1 MKPSQNLPM
10 MENSRL
16 NLLAMN
22 AQEIEALV
30 GKFGWPFFKTKQ
42 ILQWVYQHRTRAIE
56 SMSNLSKKDRHQ
68 LQAVADIGRAPIPTV
83 TESWDG
89 TRKLL
94 FSLENGLMIE
104 SVLIPESTRLTLCI
118 STQVGCTVDCGFCLT
133 GQMGLKRNL
142 KAHEIVDQVM
152 TAQDLLHDGQRIT
165 SLVFMGMGEPLANI
179 EAVTEA
185 VSRITNTQ
193 WGLGIPPRRITISTA
208 GLAPRLQSMAGLGVN
223 LAISLNATTNKQRD
237 YLMPMVNKLHPLP
250 ELLQACRN
258 YPLDPG
264 RRLTFE
270 YVLLRGENDSPED
283 ANRLIQLLRG
293 IRCKINLI
301 PFNEFPGSAFR
312 RPSDAAIQEF
322 QNILRHA
329 HYDVFLR
336 KSRGRDILGA
346 CGQLGNLLHEV
357 ASPIIRQGVI

>member
-1 MKPSQNLPM
+1 MNTPQVLPM
-10 MENSRL
+10 FDTSRL
-16 NLLAMN
+16 NLFALDF
-22 AQEIEALV
+22 QEISELV
-30 GKFGWPFFKTKQ
+30 RKLEWPSFRTQQ
-42 ILQWVYQHRTRAIE
+42 ILQWLYQHRARAIE
-56 SMSNLSKKDRHQ
+56 SMSNLSKKDRDR
-68 LQAVADIGRAPIPTV
+68 LQSVADIRRAPMPTV
-83 TESWDG
+83 MQSEDG
-89 TRKLL
+89 ARKLL

-104 SVLIPESTRLTLCI
+104 SVLIPDEPRLTLCI
-118 STQVGCTVDCGFCLT
+118 STQIGCTVDCRFCLT

-142 KAHEIVDQVM
+142 KAHEIVEQVM
-152 TAQDLLHDGQRIT
+152 TAQDLLPEGQRIT

-185 VSRITNTQ
+185 VSRLTNTQ
-193 WGLGIPPRRITISTA
+193 WGLGIPARRITISTA
-208 GLAPRLQSMAGLGVN
+208 GLASRLQSMAGLGIN

-237 YLMPMVNKLHPLP
+237 HLMPTVNKLHPLP
-250 ELLQACRN
+250 ELLLACRN
-258 YPLDPG
+258 YPLVPG

-283 ANRLIQLLRG
+283 AKRLIQLLRG

-312 RPSDAAIQEF
+312 RPSDSAIREF
-322 QNILRHA
+322 QTTLRQA

-346 CGQLGNLLHEV
+346 CGQLGNLPNNEV
-357 ASPIIRQGVI
+357 A